1 MKIPITHVIVC
12 HPSTSLKIPIDD
24 HFAKFTE
31 THLISPPWLEISYPC
46 LNSLV
51 HIQIG
56 NIRLNYRHQRS
67 KCGFLAHHRHKSYS
81 FLTVSSTRRWTRAS
95 KDSPNFPIFLRF
107 STVSFFRLIVVY
119 MDYVRITRLTEVIFK
134 IWFVTNHSVM
144 KQYVTYQFVTNRFTA
159 N

>member
-1 MKIPITHVIVC
+1 MTHIIKTSPLTVLIT
-12 HPSTSLKIPIDD
+12 PMNYS
-24 HFAKFTE
+24 FTE
-31 THLISPPWLEISYPC
+31 FTKTHLDSPPWLEISYLC
-46 LNSLV
+46 LSSMV

-56 NIRLNYRHQRS
+56 NIPLNCHHRRS

-134 IWFVTNHSVM
+134 IWFVTNHSVT